1 MGNKMKKLICA
12 LLASVML
19 VGSVG
24 VVGFADEDTNAE
36 TVVTTSAEATEKP
49 ADAEA
54 TEAPA
59 SAEATEAPAGAEATE
74 APAVTEAPVA
84 TVAPTTSGSSY
95 DNDSY
100 YDKALSLCSALGII
114 TGYEDGSVKP
124 DSKVTRAEMASIVL
138 RMLDLTSTSTYQNGF
153 TDVTSSHW
161 AADQIQTALEA
172 NIISGMG
179 DGTFVPDGEVTYAQ
193 VCVMLVNAM
202 NYQDDAEYYG
212 GYPNGYIKVAGMSDL
227 EITKNA
233 PGAADVASDR
243 GVVI

>member
-1 MGNKMKKLICA
+1 
-12 LLASVML
+12 
-19 VGSVG
+19 
-24 VVGFADEDTNAE
+24 
-36 TVVTTSAEATEKP
+36 
-49 ADAEA
+49 
-54 TEAPA
+54 
-59 SAEATEAPAGAEATE
+59 
-74 APAVTEAPVA
+74 
-84 TVAPTTSGSSY
+84 
-95 DNDSY
+95 
-100 YDKALSLCSALGII
+100 
-114 TGYEDGSVKP
+114 
-124 DSKVTRAEMASIVL
+124 MASIVL

-243 GVVI
+243 GVVIKMVYNALLGQYKGNQRL

>member
-12 LLASVML
+12 LLASAML

-49 ADAEA
+49 AD
-54 TEAPA
+54 
-59 SAEATEAPAGAEATE
+59 AEATEAPAGAEATE

-172 NIISGMG
+172 NILSLIH
-179 DGTFVPDGEVTYAQ
+179 
-193 VCVMLVNAM
+193 
-202 NYQDDAEYYG
+202 
-212 GYPNGYIKVAGMSDL
+212 I
-227 EITKNA
+227 
-233 PGAADVASDR
+233 
-243 GVVI
+243 

>member
-1 MGNKMKKLICA
+1 
-12 LLASVML
+12 ML

-49 ADAEA
+49 ADAEATEAPASAEA

-161 AADQIQTALEA
+161 AADR
-172 NIISGMG
+172 NSNS
-179 DGTFVPDGEVTYAQ
+179 F
-193 VCVMLVNAM
+193 
-202 NYQDDAEYYG
+202 
-212 GYPNGYIKVAGMSDL
+212 
-227 EITKNA
+227 
-233 PGAADVASDR
+233 R
-243 GVVI
+243 G

>member
-1 MGNKMKKLICA
+1 
-12 LLASVML
+12 ML

-54 TEAPA
+54 A
-59 SAEATEAPAGAEATE
+59 E
-74 APAVTEAPVA
+74 APAVCRGNRGSCCNRGSCSYELS
-84 TVAPTTSGSSY
+84 PTTSGSSY

-179 DGTFVPDGEVTYAQ
+179 DGTFVPDGEDYI
-193 VCVMLVNAM
+193 CSSMCNACKC
-202 NYQDDAEYYG
+202 YEL
-212 GYPNGYIKVAGMSDL
+212 S
-227 EITKNA
+227 
-233 PGAADVASDR
+233 R
-243 GVVI
+243 

>member
-12 LLASVML
+12 LLASAML

-36 TVVTTSAEATEKP
+36 TVVTTSAEATEK
-49 ADAEA
+49 
-54 TEAPA
+54 
-59 SAEATEAPAGAEATE
+59 
-74 APAVTEAPVA
+74 
-84 TVAPTTSGSSY
+84 VAPTTSGSSY

-193 VCVMLVNAM
+193 V
-202 NYQDDAEYYG
+202 
-212 GYPNGYIKVAGMSDL
+212 
-227 EITKNA
+227 
-233 PGAADVASDR
+233 
-243 GVVI
+243 